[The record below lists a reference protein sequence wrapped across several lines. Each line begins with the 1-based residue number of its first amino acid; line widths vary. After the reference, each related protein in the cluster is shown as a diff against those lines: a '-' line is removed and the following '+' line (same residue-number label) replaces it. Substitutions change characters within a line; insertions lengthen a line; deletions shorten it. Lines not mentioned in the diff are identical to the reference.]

1 MPSVF
6 QTGTVRN
13 FQWAEEDYGKV
24 ADYATAYEN
33 DGGKRGPWSDVVS
46 VIIA

>member
-1 MPSVF
+1 MPSEF
-6 QTGTVRN
+6 QVGAERS
-13 FQWAEEDYGKV
+13 FQWTEEGYGRV

-33 DGGKRGPWSDVVS
+33 GGGRRGPWSDVVS